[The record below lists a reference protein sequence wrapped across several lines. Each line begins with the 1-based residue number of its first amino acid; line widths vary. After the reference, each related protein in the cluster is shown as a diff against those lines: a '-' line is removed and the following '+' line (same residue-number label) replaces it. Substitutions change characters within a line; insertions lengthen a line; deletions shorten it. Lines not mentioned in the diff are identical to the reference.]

1 MKRLF
6 MVAVLVAAS
15 LSLSIDGYAQW
26 GKTDLGNTYGSRRGG
41 GYVGG
46 TDRGFKITGEAGAM
60 GNLGW
65 CTGGFEFNALV
76 GCGYQ
81 FNPYFYLGGL
91 IGGGYH
97 EYNYW
102 GLSHYDYY
110 TSGGVFIFT
119 SDVRAYLIRGKVA
132 PFFFARVGLEYYGGA
147 YWSQYSSGYPDYVYE
162 SYGYGCYGIA
172 PYIGGGP
179 GLRIM
184 LGRKVGLTIQP
195 SVRLGFDFNC
205 ILGGSVGVEF

>member
-1 MKRLF
+1 MI
-6 MVAVLVAAS
+6 AALVAAS

-60 GNLGW
+60 GNLDT
-65 CTGGFEFNALV
+65 CVSGFEFNALV

-97 EYNYW
+97 SYDHY
-102 GLSHYDYY
+102 YDYSDWASSWY
-110 TSGGVFIFT
+110 SDGGVFIFT
-119 SDVRAYLIRGKVA
+119 TDVRAYILRGKVT
-132 PFFFARVGLEYYGGA
+132 PFFFARVGLEYFE
-147 YWSQYSSGYPDYVYE
+147 SSGIYL
-162 SYGYGCYGIA
+162 
-172 PYIGGGP
+172 YIGGGP

-184 LGRKVGLTIQP
+184 LNRKVGLTIQP
-195 SVRLGFDFNC
+195 SVRVGYFFNC

>member
-1 MKRLF
+1 MI
-6 MVAVLVAAS
+6 AAIVAAS
-15 LSLSIDGYAQW
+15 LTFSIDGYAQW

-65 CTGGFEFNALV
+65 CTDGFEFNALV

-97 EYNYW
+97 EYDYW
-102 GLSHYDYY
+102 GNSNYEDWV
-110 TSGGVFIFT
+110 SGGVFIFT
-119 SDVRAYLIRGKVA
+119 SDVRAYILRGKLA
-132 PFFFARVGLEYYGGA
+132 PFFFARLGLEYYGGSGGS
-147 YWSQYSSGYPDYVYE
+147 YYNSGYPNYDSDYYNL
-162 SYGYGCYGIA
+162 GCYGIA

-184 LGRKVGLTIQP
+184 LSRKVGLTIQP
-195 SVRLGFDFNC
+195 SVRLGFDFEC

>member
-1 MKRLF
+1 MAMKRLL
-6 MVAVLVAAS
+6 MIAAIVAAS
-15 LSLSIDGYAQW
+15 LTFSIDGYAQW
-26 GKTDLGNTYGSRRGG
+26 GKSDLGNAYGSRRGG
-41 GYVGG
+41 GYVSG

-65 CTGGFEFNALV
+65 GMYGFEFNALV

-91 IGGGYH
+91 IGSGYH
-97 EYNYW
+97 YYDCCYNLEDW
-102 GLSHYDYY
+102 TWSSEGGL
-110 TSGGVFIFT
+110 FIFT
-119 SDVRAYLIRGKVA
+119 TDARVYLLRRKVT
-132 PFFFARVGLEYYGGA
+132 PFLFARVGLEYYGGWRDDK
-147 YWSQYSSGYPDYVYE
+147 YGDDYAA
-162 SYGYGCYGIA
+162 YGIA

-205 ILGGSVGVEF
+205 ILGGSIGVEF